1 MPCTGR
7 DRSIMAQIHALTP
20 EGRLPTAAVGHVGEL
35 INNANPGWRDITSLL
50 QDITSVDGFYVRRTK
65 TAVEYAII
73 GLRVP
78 ANGVKLAWGSL
89 PASYIPTAS
98 GSFDLNGS
106 NGIAAKWT
114 VNTGGGGTV
123 TTAYTSAYYWGTG
136 TFPTTAPIPTT
147 HPGAATTFG
156 SVPAVPMSPA
166 AINQRATAL
175 VDAKATETTAYV
187 DNALASV
194 GGGLPARTRIAAM
207 GDSQTDG
214 GDSGVLWPEAD
225 SWPSKLGA
233 KLGGGYTVTNAGW
246 SGATIDEMLVR
257 VGAKPMRA
265 IVPPGGIAAGSNA
278 VVTPIGY
285 YGIAAPSTRPIAAGN
300 YRINISPE
308 GTWTLYNYTSS
319 PIPAG
324 EYTHPVTFPGHAADV
339 VVVWIGGNDR
349 TFSITGLE
357 STVADHVVAGHQ
369 ELIEW
374 LTPRV
379 KHVMILGMQPRSNE
393 PTGHPNH
400 DLVVE
405 VNERL
410 RAMHPGKFRSV
421 MDYLQG
427 DVFTDLGTTPTPE
440 DTTAIGQG
448 LLPPSVMSPDGTHIS
463 KSTATV
469 IGERFVHD
477 YLTGKGWL

>member
-1 MPCTGR
+1 
-7 DRSIMAQIHALTP
+7 MAQIHALTP

-35 INNANPGWRDITSLL
+35 INNANPGWRDITALL
-50 QDITSVDGFYVRRTK
+50 QDITSVDGVYVRRTE
-65 TAVEYAII
+65 TAVEYAVV

-78 ANGVKLAWGSL
+78 ANGVKLAWGTL
-89 PASYIPTAS
+89 PASYIPTAA
-98 GSFDLNGS
+98 GTFDLNGS
-106 NGIAAKWT
+106 NGSVAKYT
-114 VNTGGGGTV
+114 VNTGGGGVV
-123 TTAYTSAYYWGTG
+123 TQAFTSAYYWGSG
-136 TFPTTAPIPTT
+136 SLPTAAPLPTT
-147 HPGAATTFG
+147 HPGTATTWG
-156 SVPAVPMSPA
+156 AIPATPMSPQA
-166 AINQRATAL
+166 VQQATTAV
-175 VDAKATETTAYV
+175 VDAEVADLTAHV
-187 DNALASV
+187 DEELAKV
-194 GGGLPARTRIAAM
+194 GGGLPVRSRIAAM

-214 GDSGVLWPEAD
+214 GDSGVAWPEED
-225 SWPSKLGA
+225 SWPSKLGV
-233 KLGGGYTVTNAGW
+233 KLGAGYTVTNAGY
-246 SGATIDEMLVR
+246 SGATVDEMLVR

-285 YGIAAPSTRPIAAGN
+285 YGIAAPSTRPFAAGN

-308 GTWTLYNYTSS
+308 GTWTLYNYTSN

-324 EYTHPVTFPGHAADV
+324 EYTHPTTFPGHAADV

-357 STVADHVVAGHQ
+357 STVADHVIAGHQ

-379 KHVMILGMQPRSNE
+379 KHVMILGMQPRNTE
-393 PTGHPNH
+393 PAGHANH
-400 DLVVE
+400 DLVLE

-410 RAMHPGKFRSV
+410 QALYPGKFRSV
-421 MDYLQG
+421 MAYLQG

-448 LLPPSVMSPDGTHIS
+448 LLPPSVMSADGTHIS
-463 KSTATV
+463 QATAAV
-469 IGERFVHD
+469 IGEHFVHD
-477 YLTGKGWL
+477 YLVGKGWL

>member
-1 MPCTGR
+1 
-7 DRSIMAQIHALTP
+7 MAQIKALTP

-35 INNANPGWRDITSLL
+35 INNANPGWRNITSLL

-78 ANGVKLAWGSL
+78 ANGIKLAWGSL
-89 PASYIPTAS
+89 PASYIPTAA
-98 GSFDLNGS
+98 GTFDLNGS
-106 NGIAAKWT
+106 NGSVAKYT

-123 TTAYTSAYYWGTG
+123 TRAFTSAYYWGSG
-136 TFPTTAPIPTT
+136 SLPTAAPLPTT
-147 HPGAATTFG
+147 HPGTATTWG
-156 SVPAVPMSPA
+156 TIPATPMSPQA
-166 AINQRATAL
+166 VQQATTAV
-175 VDAKATETTAYV
+175 VDAEVADLTAHV
-187 DNALASV
+187 DEELAKV
-194 GGGLPARTRIAAM
+194 GGGLPVRSRIAAM

-214 GDSGVLWPEAD
+214 GDSGVAWPEEE

-233 KLGGGYTVTNAGW
+233 KLGAGYTVTNAGY
-246 SGATIDEMLVR
+246 SGATVDEMLVR

-265 IVPPGGIAAGSNA
+265 IVPAGGIAPSANA
-278 VVTPIGY
+278 VVAPIGE
-285 YGIAAPSTRPIAAGN
+285 YGIAVTSTRPFATGSL
-300 YRINISPE
+300 RINIAPDGS
-308 GTWTLYNYTSS
+308 WTLYNWTAET
-319 PIPAG
+319 IPAG
-324 EYTHPVTFPGHAADV
+324 EFVLPTLFPDLQADV

-357 STVADHVVAGHQ
+357 STVADHVIAGHQ

-393 PTGHPNH
+393 PTGHASH
-400 DLVVE
+400 DLVLE

-410 RAMHPGKFRSV
+410 QALYPGKFRSV
-421 MDYLQG
+421 MAYLQG

-440 DTTAIGQG
+440 DTTAIEQG

-463 KSTATV
+463 KATATV